1 MKHPGFRLISG
12 NSSRIP
18 READRLDS
26 FLVDTDPFLIA
37 SLQKEEGQRQRK
49 KLVWGLAGLL
59 GLAAAVSSLGVFGF
73 SRLMPEEAATGSSA
87 ESDQVRLLIDEGIR
101 LESEDEYTEA
111 MDRFRLALELAPT
124 SADAWA
130 EIGNCQLHNF
140 QTFPAEQAFK
150 RALALAPDHPRALHG
165 LGILYVRRGE
175 ERKAEE
181 VFLRGGGR
189 VGGLN
194 LQLARLYLLQG
205 RFEEA
210 APRLEKLVEESP
222 DNQLLHRMAHAAE
235 AWKLPPSL
243 RSMLEPSPI
252 GRSRWADLGW
262 RLHMEKRYEQA
273 ADAFGKA
280 VALHPDDVNALSG
293 LGLTLL
299 DMNRAREGRGYFER
313 ALSIDRDHLMSLNGL
328 ANCLKVEGRTEEAIA
343 VWQTVSE
350 LYPGVSDGTKGLAW
364 TYYERGDYSQAAVYF
379 AQLATKYPNDTQ
391 AIAALNV
398 AVEKMVPGRRAD

>member
-49 KLVWGLAGLL
+49 RLVWGLAGLL
-59 GLAAAVSSLGVFGF
+59 GLATAVSSLGV
-73 SRLMPEEAATGSSA
+73 LGSSYFAPEKTAIGSPA
-87 ESDQVRLLIDEGIR
+87 ELSQVHLLIEEGVRLSL
-101 LESEDEYTEA
+101 EDEYTEA
-111 MDRFRLALELAPT
+111 MDRFRLALELAPN

-130 EIGNCQLHNF
+130 GIGNCQLRNF
-140 QTFPAEQAFK
+140 QSFSAEEAFK
-150 RALALAPDHPRALHG
+150 RALALDPDHPRALCG

-175 ERKAEE
+175 ARKAEE
-181 VFLRGGGR
+181 VFLRGGES
-189 VGGLN
+189 

-210 APRLEKLVEESP
+210 VPHVEKLVEESP
-222 DNQLLHRMAHAAE
+222 EKSRDKELLHRMALAAE
-235 AWKLPPSL
+235 ARELPPSL
-243 RSMLEPSPI
+243 RSMLEPSPT

-262 RLHMEKRYEQA
+262 RLRMERRDEQA

-280 VALHPDDVNALSG
+280 LALYPDDVSALSG
-293 LGLTLL
+293 MGLTLL
-299 DMNRAREGRGYFER
+299 DMKRAREGRGYFER
-313 ALSIDRDHLMSLNGL
+313 ALSIDRDHLVSLNGL
-328 ANCLKVEGRTEEAIA
+328 ANCLKVEGRPEEAIA
-343 VWQTVSE
+343 VWQTVSD

-398 AVEKMVPGRRAD
+398 AVEKIVPGQRVD